1 MDFFK
6 TIPDAIYSPAFYA
19 SAVKK
24 PFSSALKYFLLLILL
39 LSIIQAVG
47 KGKFFFGSLPQTIGN
62 FVQSVQDVYPPDLV
76 IEIKNG
82 QASVNQPEP
91 YFLPIP
97 DSARK
102 IFKQSGVNNII
113 VIDTVTP
120 FSIAQFE
127 EYKTVIWLMKD
138 KIATIENE
146 GKGEVKLS
154 DLSQVQQDITLNRAM
169 VDNLFSKL
177 SPYIDTIIKIGGPVL
192 FVLFIGV
199 LFIGQAF
206 NLLYLLLFAVVIYII
221 GKIVKSPL
229 TYGEAYVAGM
239 YAITLAL
246 IVGAV
251 FSVLSGFLPMH
262 MPRYLFS
269 ALTAIVVV
277 VNLIAVKKAQVQ

>member
-1 MDFFK
+1 MNFFK
-6 TIPDAIYSPAFYA
+6 TIPDAIYSPSFYRE
-19 SAVKK
+19 AVKK
-24 PFSSALKYFLLLILL
+24 PFSSALKYFVLLVLL
-39 LSIIQAVG
+39 LSVIQAAG

-76 IEIKNG
+76 IEIKDG
-82 QASVNQPEP
+82 KAKVNQPEP

-97 DSARK
+97 NSARK

-113 VIDTVTP
+113 VVDTATP

-127 EYKTVIWLMKD
+127 KYKTVIWLMKD

-154 DLSQVQQDITLNRAM
+154 DLSQVQQDITLNRTM

-177 SPYIDTIIKIGGPVL
+177 SPYIDTIIKIGGPIL

-199 LFIGQAF
+199 LFMGNAF

-221 GKIVKSPL
+221 GKIVKFPL

-239 YAITLAL
+239 YAMTLAL
-246 IVGAV
+246 IVVAA
-251 FSVLSGFLPMH
+251 FSVLGGFLPVS
-262 MPRYLFS
+262 MPKYLFS
-269 ALTAIVVV
+269 ALAAIVAA
-277 VNLIAVKKAQVQ
+277 VNLTAAKKAKA